1 MDNSE
6 IKYDRSQDRQ
16 GLFDEVFFKKLYSDN
31 LWLMNQ
37 WIDEA
42 ENARVSLNSG
52 GDLDKNPSALPAE
65 IYLVAMIEYT
75 AGHPI
80 DAVYQRF
87 EQAIE
92 YSQLCL
98 DINAKHPV
106 DDPELLEE
114 GWTMS
119 VWGNGI
125 SLTENLPNA
134 IGLCIL
140 FDRIDWLNIVRGCYL
155 VADWDDP
162 AFSALINM
170 VIPTEFDP
178 KQKFPKGGFNFRKPL
193 LQAIMAESKEE
204 TLKHLNAYLAGWYE
218 GNRKIGNNV
227 DTHLDQDPEWGGY
240 YGYWSFES
248 AAVAYLK
255 DIDDTELRQYLYYP
269 KDMVDWA
276 REQRRIKQ
284 SEEQDNRL
292 PLLLPK
298 GTTAPFAG
306 KYGIDNFIGHEIMV
320 EQGERL
326 PAGRVSAQYD
336 ENGEPLHREDTVWR
350 LLQREDGG
358 NVRFE
363 EEELRSLQ
371 KQ

>member
-1 MDNSE
+1 MNNNE
-6 IKYDRSQDRQ
+6 IQYDRDKDRQ
-16 GLFDEVFFKKLYSDN
+16 GLFEEVFFKKLYSDN
-31 LWLMNQ
+31 LWLMDK
-37 WIDEA
+37 WINET
-42 ENARVSLNSG
+42 ENE
-52 GDLDKNPSALPAE
+52 DPLDSPDALPAE

-80 DAVYQRF
+80 EAVYQRF

-140 FDRIDWLNIVRGCYL
+140 FDRIDWLNIVRECYL

-298 GTTAPFAG
+298 GAAAPFAG
-306 KYGIDNFIGHEIMV
+306 KYGVDNFIGHEIIMK
-320 EQGERL
+320 EGERL

-336 ENGEPLHREDTVWR
+336 ENGEPLYREDTVWR

-363 EEELRSLQ
+363 EEELKRLQ
-371 KQ
+371 K